1 MEQMLREAKKL
12 LKIYFL
18 NLSLARVRPN
28 KTRGTL
34 HDKCGLQSCGAATV
48 EHYIESFYLFLFGF

>member
-1 MEQMLREAKKL
+1 MLREAKKL
-12 LKIYFL
+12 VKIYFL

-28 KTRGTL
+28 ETRDFL
-34 HDKCGLQSCGAATV
+34 QNKCASQSYDAATV

>member
-1 MEQMLREAKKL
+1 MLREVKKL

-18 NLSLARVRPN
+18 SLSLARVRPN
-28 KTRGTL
+28 RTRGFL
-34 HDKCGLQSCGAATV
+34 HDKCGLQSYDAATV